1 MANLLEMCKFKQF
14 WEEAS
19 KSAELASAVQGFD
32 DAIRKYVS
40 HVVNI
45 TYQTIE
51 NSILKELLGITDGNF
66 YLLLL
71 LQLQFNILICIE
83 SDQALKQ
90 WITKCGWK
98 DQGNGRVFITS
109 QDDLVKTK
117 NITEKVEFEN
127 VAGIMSHCV

>member
-1 MANLLEMCKFKQF
+1 MEEPQVSQVMNMANLLEMCKFKQF

-71 LQLQFNILICIE
+71 L
-83 SDQALKQ
+83 
-90 WITKCGWK
+90 
-98 DQGNGRVFITS
+98 
-109 QDDLVKTK
+109 
-117 NITEKVEFEN
+117 
-127 VAGIMSHCV
+127 